1 MLTVARFGTRDLARA
16 TGFYDAIAALLGA
29 RRVMERPEVVAYKGA
44 EGGMFLIGVP
54 HAGAATAG
62 NGTQLG
68 FAAPSRAVVDAVHA
82 TAMELGGRCEG
93 PPGVRGPEG
102 GNAFYAAYFRDL
114 DGNKL
119 MVMRSGPPDQ

>member
-1 MLTVARFGTRDLARA
+1 MLSGGRFGTRDLARA
-16 TGFYDAIAALLGA
+16 TAFYDALAALLGA
-29 RRVMERPEVVAYKGA
+29 QRVMARPEVVAYKGA
-44 EGGMFLIGVP
+44 DGGMFLIGVP
-54 HAGAATAG
+54 HVGEATAG

-82 TAMELGGRCEG
+82 RAMDLGGTCEG

-102 GNAFYAAYFRDL
+102 VNAFYAAYFRDL

-119 MVMRSGPPDQ
+119 MVMHSGPAD